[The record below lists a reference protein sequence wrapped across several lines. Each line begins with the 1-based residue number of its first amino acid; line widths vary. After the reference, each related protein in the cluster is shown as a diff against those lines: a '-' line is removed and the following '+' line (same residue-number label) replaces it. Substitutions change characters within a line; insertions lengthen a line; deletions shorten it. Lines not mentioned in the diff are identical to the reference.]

1 MNKFIVADAAN
12 CIGCHACEVAC
23 VTSHHQD
30 SWPQQ
35 RSDFLPRIH
44 VFFHRNTSSATT
56 CRHCNDAPCVASC
69 PTQALLFAHN
79 SVQFREALCI
89 GCKNCVIACPFGAIE
104 MVANDDNAPLLAQKC
119 DLCHQH
125 PSGQQA
131 CVASCPTQALRLMDE
146 DGINQLRRARQIR
159 SAVGHSVDAVR
170 GERRR
175 DILDKPPRVG
185 AKKIAAEERKQH
197 FAEIYSPLAGCDAT
211 YESGRCLYCAQKAW
225 CNWTCPLHNAIPDF
239 IRLVNED
246 KIIEAAE
253 LCHQSSSLP
262 EICGRVCPQDRLC
275 EGACTLKSEGGAVTI
290 GNLERYITDTALMM
304 GWRPTTSDITPRKE
318 RVAVIGAGPAGLGCA
333 DILARA
339 GVQVDVFD
347 RHPEIGGLLTFGIPP
362 FKLDKNLL
370 KVRREIFS
378 NMGIHFHLNQEVGRD
393 VVFSELVENYDA
405 VFLGVGTYGL
415 MTAGLE
421 GEDAPG
427 VIQALPFLIASTRE
441 VMGLEE
447 SAEYPL
453 KVIKGKNVVVLGGG
467 DTAMDCLRTAIRR
480 GAASV
485 TCAYRRDELS
495 MPGSK
500 KEVLNAR
507 EEGVNFEFNVQ
518 PQTILRNRKGQV
530 TGVGM
535 IRTKMGEPGP
545 DGRRRPQPIDGSA
558 FELPADVLIM
568 AFGFQPHNTPW
579 LRGLGIK
586 RDRWGNIA
594 TGGKGRTA
602 TQTGHDKIFAGGDV
616 VTGADLVV
624 TAMAAGRQAAS
635 DMLTLFRRKEGV

>member
-23 VTSHHQD
+23 VTRHHQD
-30 SWPQQ
+30 GWPQQ
-35 RSDFLPRIH
+35 RSHFLPRIH
-44 VFFHRNTSSATT
+44 VFSQGNASTATT
-56 CRHCNDAPCVASC
+56 CRHCNDAPCVSSC
-69 PTQALLFAHN
+69 PTQALHFAN
-79 SVQFREALCI
+79 GSVQLKESLCI
-89 GCKNCVIACPFGAIE
+89 GCKNCAIACPFGAIE
-104 MVANDDNAPLLAQKC
+104 MVAKGDDAPRLAQKC
-119 DLCHQH
+119 DLCSDSA
-125 PSGQQA
+125 SGPA
-131 CVASCPTQALRLMDE
+131 CVANCPTQALRLMDE
-146 DGINQLRRARQIR
+146 ASLLQLRRERQVR
-159 SAVGHSVDAVR
+159 SVTGQPLAAIR

-175 DILDKPPRVG
+175 AILDKPPRVG
-185 AKKIAAEERKQH
+185 AQKVAAGERKQN
-197 FAEIYSPLAGCDAT
+197 FAEIYRPLAERSAEQ
-211 YESGRCLYCAQKAW
+211 ESDRCLYCAQKAW
-225 CNWTCPLHNAIPDF
+225 CNWTCPLHNSIPDF
-239 IRLVNED
+239 IRLVKEGRV
-246 KIIEAAE
+246 IEAAE

-275 EGACTLKSEGGAVTI
+275 EGACTLKNEGGSVAI
-290 GNLERYITDTALMM
+290 GNLERYITDTALAM
-304 GWRPTTSDITPRKE
+304 GWRPGIGEPTSRKE

-333 DILARA
+333 DILARS
-339 GVQVDVFD
+339 GVQVDVYD

-362 FKLDKNLL
+362 FKLDKKVLE
-370 KVRREIFS
+370 VRREIFS
-378 NMGIHFHLNQEVGRD
+378 GMGIHFHLNQEVGRD
-393 VVFSELVENYDA
+393 VAFSELVDSYDA

-441 VMGLEE
+441 VMGLPVSE
-447 SAEYPL
+447 EYPL
-453 KVIKGKNVVVLGGG
+453 TAIEGKRVVVLGGG

-500 KEVLNAR
+500 KEVTNAR

-518 PQTILRNRKGQV
+518 PQTIQRNRKGRV
-530 TGVGM
+530 SGVGM
-535 IRTKMGEPGP
+535 IRTRMGEPGP
-545 DGRRRPQPIDGSA
+545 DGRRRPQPIAGSE

-568 AFGFQPHNTPW
+568 AFGFQPHDMPW
-579 LRGLGIK
+579 LRGYGIR

-594 TGGKGRTA
+594 TGGKGRGTL
-602 TQTGHDKIFAGGDV
+602 QTGHDKIFAGGDV

-624 TAMAAGRQAAS
+624 TAMAAGRRAAEE
-635 DMLTLFRRKEGV
+635 MLVQFRQKEGI